1 MVKLKTV
8 YSEIEPTESIKFHGV
23 KEPSQ
28 KLIDSILKAK
38 DLWQKACDYIAEVF
52 KIGIE
57 EEGYTKKEI
66 ISLLSQNGF
75 SQKTIYRYI
84 PLEYQS
90 NEKGAGRKQSNNN
103 DDDDDDDH
111 IEIVQEQ
118 KIQDAEIVKDIEET
132 YTDLH
137 NSNEEKDFNENEDFK
152 HFRELQK
159 KNNKTQNV
167 IKDVYQPASE
177 ITHNVENVQNGNYVE
192 KLQKQ
197 VNDLKLHI
205 LKLESPTRKVKFDAE
220 LDLSGAFNEKSGL
233 TTIPVS
239 VTCMVNSGKC
249 TVVINMEKLKEMVE
263 DSHNNN

>member
-28 KLIDSILKAK
+28 RLIDSILKAK
-38 DLWQKACDYIAEVF
+38 DLMQKACDYIAEVF

-57 EEGYTKKEI
+57 EEGYTKKEV
-66 ISLLSQNGF
+66 ISLLQQNGF
-75 SQKTIYRYI
+75 SQKTIYRHI

-90 NEKGAGRKQSNNN
+90 NEKGAGRKPSNNNN
-103 DDDDDDDH
+103 DDDNNS

-152 HFRELQK
+152 HFKELQK
-159 KNNKTQNV
+159 KNDKTLNV
-167 IKDVYQPASE
+167 IKDVYQPAAE
-177 ITHNVENVQNGNYVE
+177 ITCNVESVQNGNYVE
-192 KLQKQ
+192 QLQETI
-197 VNDLKLHI
+197 NDLKLRI
-205 LKLESPTRKVKFDAE
+205 LKLESLTRKVKFETE
-220 LDLSGAFNEKSGL
+220 LDLSEIISSNSKELSL
-233 TTIPVS
+233 LPVT
-239 VTCMVNSGKC
+239 VTCMVNANKG
-249 TVVINMEKLKEMVE
+249 TVVVNMEKLREMVK
-263 DSHNNN
+263 DIQQN